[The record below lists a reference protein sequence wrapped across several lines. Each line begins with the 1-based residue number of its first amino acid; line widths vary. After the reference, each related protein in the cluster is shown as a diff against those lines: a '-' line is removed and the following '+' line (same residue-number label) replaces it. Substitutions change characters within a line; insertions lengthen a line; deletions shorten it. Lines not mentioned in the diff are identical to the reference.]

1 MDKISAEELK
11 QLVLK
16 ARKNDDV
23 AFSTLCKIYEGMLH
37 KSVSA
42 FEDRIDLPREDIYQ
56 EALLA
61 FSRAAYKYDLE
72 NNEVTFGLFSKICV
86 KNALIS
92 LERKSNS
99 RKRRREK
106 NAEMPKEVKDQKDA
120 ESIALWT
127 AGSGVAK
134 LLEENLSAF
143 ERQVLGM
150 FAEGMSYAE
159 IAKSMKV
166 SKKKVD
172 NTLYRLRKKLKKAE
186 VK

>member
-1 MDKISAEELK
+1 MNS
-11 QLVLK
+11 
-16 ARKNDDV
+16 
-23 AFSTLCKIYEGMLH
+23 
-37 KSVSA
+37 
-42 FEDRIDLPREDIYQ
+42 
-56 EALLA
+56 
-61 FSRAAYKYDLE
+61 
-72 NNEVTFGLFSKICV
+72 FGLFSKICV